1 MHSVNITSSTAC
13 PGLCGQTTV
22 WCLRVLTQAHCVS
35 NYTGCRC
42 PAISNTNYVCWCMM
56 YTTARLLANF
66 SRSRVRCGDARLRSS
81 SRGDFVVRRTSL
93 RLAEKLFSVAGP
105 RAWNSL
111 PSHIRTLVSSD
122 SFSRHFFQ
130 ALLWHSVICSYSRCC
145 VNCVC
150 F

>member
-1 MHSVNITSSTAC
+1 MHSVNITSSSYSVSRIVQPDYC
-13 PGLCGQTTV
+13 VMQV
-22 WCLRVLTQAHCVS
+22 SVLTQAHCVS
-35 NYTGCRC
+35 NTLLPVHSRIQYKLCMLMHDVYHGKQ
-42 PAISNTNYVCWCMM
+42 ISG
-56 YTTARLLANF
+56 
-66 SRSRVRCGDARLRSS
+66 RCGDRLRSS
-81 SRGDFVVRRTSL
+81 SRGDFIVQRTRL

-105 RAWNSL
+105 RARNSL